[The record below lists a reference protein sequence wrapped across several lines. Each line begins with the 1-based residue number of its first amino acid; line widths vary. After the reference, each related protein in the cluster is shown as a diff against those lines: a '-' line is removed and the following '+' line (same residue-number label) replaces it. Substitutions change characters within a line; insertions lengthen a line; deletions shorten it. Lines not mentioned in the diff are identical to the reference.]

1 MASDTNL
8 TAIRATA
15 PADTGEKTVFKILLT
30 ISFCHLLNDTLQSLI
45 PAIYPL
51 LKNAFHLDF
60 GQVGL
65 IALTLQLTASIL
77 QPLVGLYTDRRPQ
90 PYSLALGMGI
100 TLAGLLALALAPSYA
115 TVLAAAALMGIG
127 SAVFHPESSRVAR
140 MASGGQH
147 GMAQSLFQVGGNA
160 GSALGPLFA
169 AFVLTKGQSSL
180 AWFSLLA
187 FFGIVLL
194 ANIGTWTRRHKS
206 HSPKSITVDAAYL
219 AAAPARAPLP
229 AGKIVLSLAILVA
242 LMFSKFF
249 YLASLMSYYTFYLM
263 GKFHMSLQ
271 NAQLHLFIFLG
282 AVAAGTIIGGP
293 VGDRIGRKYVIW
305 VSILGVLPFT
315 LLLPYSNL
323 FWTSVLSVIIGFRLF
338 CHPRLRSGTP
348 ARTNRRRLRPVLRL
362 RLWSGGH
369 RRGAPRQTRRSH
381 QPQFCL
387 SPLFIPSH
395 HRHTH
400 RLPPRSSPR
409 QDDCKQVIDR
419 LTWCCPRALAGAIN
433 MRCRCAAAVRGGA
446 S

>member
-1 MASDTNL
+1 MASGTNL
-8 TAIRATA
+8 DAVEAQARAAARAEAATKA
-15 PADTGEKTVFKILLT
+15 VFPILLS
-30 ISFCHLLNDTLQSLI
+30 ISFCHLLNDTVQSLI

-51 LKNAFHLDF
+51 LKASFDLNY
-60 GQVGL
+60 GQVGR
-65 IALTLQLTASIL
+65 IALTLQLTASLL
-77 QPLVGLYTDRRPQ
+77 QPVVGLYTDRRPQ
-90 PYSLALGMGI
+90 PYSLAVGMGI
-100 TLAGLLALALAPSYA
+100 TMVGLLAFAMAPTYL
-115 TVLAAAALMGIG
+115 TILVAAAFVGIG

-194 ANIGTWTRRHKS
+194 ANIGTWTKRHKS
-206 HSPKSITVDAAYL
+206 QAPKSITVDAAYL
-219 AAAPARAPLP
+219 AAAPADAPLP
-229 AGKIVLSLAILVA
+229 TGKIVLSLAILVA

-323 FWTSVLSVIIGFRLF
+323 FWTSVLSVIIGLILASAFSAILVYAQELMPGRIGAVSGLF
-338 CHPRLRSGTP
+338 FGFAFGMGGIGAALLGKLVDLTSLNFVYHLCSFLPTIGILTAFLPDLAP
-348 ARTNRRRLRPVLRL
+348 AKTTADQ
-362 RLWSGGH
+362 S
-369 RRGAPRQTRRSH
+369 
-381 QPQFCL
+381 
-387 SPLFIPSH
+387 
-395 HRHTH
+395 
-400 RLPPRSSPR
+400 
-409 QDDCKQVIDR
+409 
-419 LTWCCPRALAGAIN
+419 
-433 MRCRCAAAVRGGA
+433 
-446 S
+446 